1 MDWPAFLLSRPAHGP
16 PTRTRYGWAAYW
28 VNSSGCR
35 NSSAEGVAMTTQKR
49 RSHRCGRAPLRSPGR
64 PPAARRENY
73 QRFWASIAAGCSTED
88 AAIDAGVSPGV
99 GGRWFRRAGGM
110 TPSYVS
116 QSSKPLSGRYL
127 AFAEREEI
135 AILRVQE
142 HGVRAIARKLGR
154 APSTISRELRRNAT
168 TRSGGLKYRATT
180 AQWHA
185 DRSLRRPKPAKLVE
199 NEVLRRYVQE
209 RPAGAVT
216 APDGVKINGPKVAW
230 KGRRAGP
237 RQHRRWAMAWS
248 PEQIARRL
256 PLDFPDDDA
265 MRISHEAIY
274 QALYVQGRGA
284 LRRELTA
291 CLRTG
296 RALRMPRV
304 RVCGK
309 RKSFVYPEIMISER
323 PAEIADR
330 AVPGHW
336 EGDLIL
342 GLGSSAIGTL
352 VERTTRFTLLLHL
365 PRMAAYGELA
375 RIKNGPALAGHG
387 AEAVRAAITRT
398 IVTLPEQVRQSLTW
412 DQGAEMAQHVD
423 LRIGT
428 GLQIYFCDPHSPWQ
442 RGTNENTNGLLRQY
456 FPKGTDLSIHGAD
469 DLAAVAAA
477 LNMRPRKTL
486 EWKTPAEALDEML
499 KTIYV

>member
-1 MDWPAFLLSRPAHGP
+1 
-16 PTRTRYGWAAYW
+16 
-28 VNSSGCR
+28 
-35 NSSAEGVAMTTQKR
+35 
-49 RSHRCGRAPLRSPGR
+49 
-64 PPAARRENY
+64 
-73 QRFWASIAAGCSTED
+73 
-88 AAIDAGVSPGV
+88 
-99 GGRWFRRAGGM
+99 
-110 TPSYVS
+110 
-116 QSSKPLSGRYL
+116 
-127 AFAEREEI
+127 
-135 AILRVQE
+135 
-142 HGVRAIARKLGR
+142 
-154 APSTISRELRRNAT
+154 
-168 TRSGGLKYRATT
+168 
-180 AQWHA
+180 
-185 DRSLRRPKPAKLVE
+185 
-199 NEVLRRYVQE
+199 
-209 RPAGAVT
+209 
-216 APDGVKINGPKVAW
+216 
-230 KGRRAGP
+230 
-237 RQHRRWAMAWS
+237 MAWS

-256 PLDFPDDDA
+256 PLDFPDDDS

-296 RALRMPRV
+296 RALRMPRA
-304 RVCGK
+304 RVCGNK
-309 RKSFVYPEIMISER
+309 KSFVYPEIMISER

-352 VERTTRFTLLLHL
+352 VERTSRFTLLLHL

-423 LRIGT
+423 LRIDT

-456 FPKGTDLSIHGAD
+456 FPKGTDLSVHSAD
-469 DLAAVAAA
+469 DLAAVATT
-477 LNMRPRKTL
+477 LNSRPRKAL
-486 EWKTPAEALDEML
+486 GWKTPAEALDQYL
-499 KTIYV
+499 RGAKRYVATTV